1 MLFLT
6 DIFSLQF
13 IKIYYLIVADKSAS
27 TVKFIRFREIMQ
39 HDDKSKERSNM
50 LQIIVKKLN
59 ILDEHYH
66 YSKNNLQILEI
77 IYC

>member
-50 LQIIVKKLN
+50 LQIIVKN
-59 ILDEHYH
+59 
-66 YSKNNLQILEI
+66 
-77 IYC
+77 